1 MITRHTHAQSATH
14 PLISVIWSCLST
26 LTYAIHLYITF
37 QPISW
42 QLETTPA
49 PITTISI
56 KPGLFEKVLIFRHK
70 IAWNLRPSMQIT
82 IIRVFI
88 NYCNKPPPTS
98 SKPIV
103 PHCTTT
109 AIFIQVQTKNRSCR
123 TKWLVCLISP
133 NVYICPLLSRPTS
146 TTIQLN

>member
-1 MITRHTHAQSATH
+1 M
-14 PLISVIWSCLST
+14 
-26 LTYAIHLYITF
+26 
-37 QPISW
+37 
-42 QLETTPA
+42 
-49 PITTISI
+49 
-56 KPGLFEKVLIFRHK
+56 LIFRHQ

-98 SKPIV
+98 SKPIIV

-109 AIFIQVQTKNRSCR
+109 IFIQVQNINRSCR

-133 NVYICPLLSRPTS
+133 NVYICPLLSRPPPPPPP
-146 TTIQLN
+146 TIQLNYSLELILPSFSLSFPVLHHPLLLWRTQSARICRCTSVSCGTRMTSAAFGWSTMPSL